1 MSDFMRDWRVSRWD
15 GEVMRASFEERCDSV
30 GRMGGDV
37 GVRGRP
43 RRDSRC
49 DRRDERA
56 DSCVVSEGE

>member
-1 MSDFMRDWRVSRWD
+1 
-15 GEVMRASFEERCDSV
+15 
-30 GRMGGDV
+30 MGGDI
-37 GVRGRP
+37 GVRGRQ